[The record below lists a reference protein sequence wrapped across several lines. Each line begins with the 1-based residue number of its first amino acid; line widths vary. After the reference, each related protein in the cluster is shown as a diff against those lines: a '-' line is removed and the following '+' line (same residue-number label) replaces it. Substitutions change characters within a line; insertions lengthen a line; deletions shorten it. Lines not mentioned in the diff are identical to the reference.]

1 MLQYSESSA
10 TPWPGSAECAAPA
23 PRVCELVVTKKELE
37 WSVHR
42 VYSAQCTGP
51 VSDGGL
57 CKKYVYSVYT
67 MSVHC
72 PHSRLN
78 SEVIAGTDSAKA
90 GDLYFDVKNLE
101 CRMCEIKTFF
111 CHR

>member
-1 MLQYSESSA
+1 M
-10 TPWPGSAECAAPA
+10 
-23 PRVCELVVTKKELE
+23 
-37 WSVHR
+37 
-42 VYSAQCTGP
+42 YSAQCTGP

-72 PHSRLN
+72 PRSRV

-90 GDLYFDVKNLE
+90 GDLYFDVKN
-101 CRMCEIKTFF
+101 
-111 CHR
+111 